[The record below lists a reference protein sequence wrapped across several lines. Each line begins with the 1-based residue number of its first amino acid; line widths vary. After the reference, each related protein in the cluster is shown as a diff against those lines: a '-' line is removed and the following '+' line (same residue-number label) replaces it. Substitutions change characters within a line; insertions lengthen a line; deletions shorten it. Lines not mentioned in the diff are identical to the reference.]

1 MFYTGRKC
9 TPQTT
14 RKRYV
19 YFLNQLLIFLVL
31 FIVDAT
37 VLFCW
42 GWGLGLLHLK
52 FVWTCVLQKL
62 MKAVDI
68 QRSSWKTNDAR
79 LFDRVFDR
87 VY

>member
-19 YFLNQLLIFLVL
+19 WFINQLLIFLVL

-37 VLFCW
+37 VFILLGGYLDLLDLTLQFEWLVEKFNENIQYLEKQLKETWCW
-42 GWGLGLLHLK
+42 
-52 FVWTCVLQKL
+52 
-62 MKAVDI
+62 DI
-68 QRSSWKTNDAR
+68 LYYIWN
-79 LFDRVFDR
+79 
-87 VY
+87 

>member
-19 YFLNQLLIFLVL
+19 WFINQLLIFLVL

-37 VLFCW
+37 VFIL
-42 GWGLGLLHLK
+42 LGGYLDLLDLTLQFEWLVEK
-52 FVWTCVLQKL
+52 FNEN
-62 MKAVDI
+62 I
-68 QRSSWKTNDAR
+68 QYLEK
-79 LFDRVFDR
+79 
-87 VY
+87 

>member
-37 VLFCW
+37 VFYFV
-42 GWGLGLLHLK
+42 GGLGIIELN
-52 FVWTCVLQKL
+52 FAVWVNKQLNLCTKVNE
-62 MKAVDI
+62 
-68 QRSSWKTNDAR
+68 SSQYSEK
-79 LFDRVFDR
+79 
-87 VY
+87 

>member
-19 YFLNQLLIFLVL
+19 WFINQLLIFLVL

-37 VLFCW
+37 VFIL
-42 GWGLGLLHLK
+42 LGGGYLDLLDLTLQFEWLEK
-52 FVWTCVLQKL
+52 FNEN
-62 MKAVDI
+62 I
-68 QRSSWKTNDAR
+68 QYLEK
-79 LFDRVFDR
+79 
-87 VY
+87 

>member
-31 FIVDAT
+31 FIVDTT
-37 VLFCW
+37 VFILS
-42 GWGLGLLHLK
+42 GGLGLLHFALLVSLCYK
-52 FVWTCVLQKL
+52 
-62 MKAVDI
+62 
-68 QRSSWKTNDAR
+68 S
-79 LFDRVFDR
+79 
-87 VY
+87 